1 MAAVDPASNQGSKIT
16 TALKVGSG
24 VDIQDL
30 ATSLS
35 EAELSPKIE
44 KAENKISDS
53 ETKISAIGVLSA
65 SIESITSALAAL
77 EDNSSITSFTAS
89 SSLSSSVNASPLGGA
104 VGVPGSYT
112 VQASQLATSTRIISN
127 SFSSKTEALN
137 SGAQFSLNFN
147 QGPAPGVDTVVPVTS
162 PTPDGVVTAINEAKI
177 GVSAVLINKSA
188 AVTETALAT
197 FSAMASGE
205 SFTLAGVTVQAAGAV
220 SAADVASAFASLS
233 SGGSP
238 NTVTNLSF
246 SGDFSGWTTGASDG
260 SKVRFTS
267 TSAGDGVTDL
277 AATDSGGTSP
287 LVAVATTQGVA
298 DNWHISLSGKTGLQ
312 NQFSL
317 SSSPDLGFSTNSNLL
332 GSAQNAVLSVNGLD
346 SIERASNNVTDVIPG
361 VSLSLAGTSSAT
373 ITVSEDVSKLRS
385 SLDVLVLSINDFNLI
400 LNEMES
406 STSEETEYSG
416 ALANDGSFANLLR
429 NQVRSII
436 DKTSAT
442 ASDGFSSFR
451 DLGFTFKLNGDIE
464 IDESRYVT
472 AVSDNLNDIKTM
484 LTGGSDGQS
493 RYASDNKGLALA
505 SRISMLELVET
516 DGLIINRSTV
526 ATKNLESEKASLEAL
541 EQRMAEAYARY
552 ITQFAAME
560 SIVQRSKS
568 TGDYLEGQFTAMEN
582 MYSN

>member
-1 MAAVDPASNQGSKIT
+1 MATVDPASNQGSKIT

-77 EDNSSITSFTAS
+77 EDNSSISTFTAA
-89 SSLSSSVNASPLGGA
+89 SSLSSSVEASPLGGA

-127 SFSSKTEALN
+127 SFSSKTQALN
-137 SGAQFSLNFN
+137 GGASFSLSFN
-147 QGPAPGVDTVVPVTS
+147 QGPSPGVDTSVAVTS
-162 PTPDGVVTAINEAKI
+162 STPEGVVSAINDAKI

-197 FSAMASGE
+197 FSPMVNGD
-205 SFTLAGVTVQAAGAV
+205 SFTLAGVTVQATGSV
-220 SAADVASAFASLS
+220 SAEDVASAFASLA

-238 NTVTNLSF
+238 NTVTNLTF
-246 SGDFSGWTTGASDG
+246 SGNFSSWTTGTSDG

-267 TSAGDGVTDL
+267 TTAGGGVTDL
-277 AATDSGGTSP
+277 AATDSGGTSS

-298 DNWHISLSGKTGLQ
+298 DNWHISLSGKTGSQ

-317 SSSPDLGFSTNSNLL
+317 SSSPDLGFSTGSNLL
-332 GSAQNAVLSVNGLD
+332 ASAQNAIISVNGLD
-346 SIERASNNVTDVIPG
+346 SIERASNTVTDVIPG
-361 VSLSLAGTSSAT
+361 VSLALVGTSSAT
-373 ITVSEDVSKLRS
+373 VTVSEDLSKLRS
-385 SLDVLVLSINDFNLI
+385 SIDALVLSINDFNLI
-400 LNEMES
+400 LTEMES

-429 NQVRSII
+429 KQVRSII

-442 ASDGFSSFR
+442 ASAGFSSFR
-451 DLGFTFKLNGDIE
+451 DLGFSVKLNGDIE
-464 IDESRYVT
+464 VDESRYVS
-472 AVSDNLNDIKTM
+472 AVSNNLSDIKVM

-493 RYASDNKGLALA
+493 RYASGDKGLALA
-505 SRISMLELVET
+505 SRISLLELVEK
-516 DGLIINRSTV
+516 DGLIVNRSTV
-526 ATKNLESEKASLEAL
+526 AAKNLESEKASLEAL

>member
-1 MAAVDPASNQGSKIT
+1 MATVDPASNQGSKIT

-77 EDNSSITSFTAS
+77 EDNSSISTFTAA
-89 SSLSSSVNASPLGGA
+89 SSLSSSVEASPLGGA

-127 SFSSKTEALN
+127 SFSSKTQALN
-137 SGAQFSLNFN
+137 GGASFSLSFN
-147 QGPAPGVDTVVPVTS
+147 QGPSPGVDTSVAVTS
-162 PTPDGVVTAINEAKI
+162 STPEGVVSAINDAKI

-197 FSAMASGE
+197 FSPMVNGD
-205 SFTLAGVTVQAAGAV
+205 SFTLAGVTVQATGSV
-220 SAADVASAFASLS
+220 SAEDVASAFASLA

-238 NTVTNLSF
+238 NTVTNLTF
-246 SGDFSGWTTGASDG
+246 SGNFSSWTTGTLDG

-267 TSAGDGVTDL
+267 TTAGGGVTDL
-277 AATDSGGTSP
+277 AATDSGGTSS

-298 DNWHISLSGKTGLQ
+298 DNWHISLSGKTGSQ

-317 SSSPDLGFSTNSNLL
+317 SSSPDLGFSTGSNLL
-332 GSAQNAVLSVNGLD
+332 ASAQNAIISVNGLD
-346 SIERASNNVTDVIPG
+346 SIERASNTVTDVIPG
-361 VSLSLAGTSSAT
+361 VSLALVGTSSAT
-373 ITVSEDVSKLRS
+373 VTVSEDLSKLRS
-385 SLDVLVLSINDFNLI
+385 SIDALVLSINDFNLI
-400 LNEMES
+400 LTEMES

-429 NQVRSII
+429 KQVRSII

-442 ASDGFSSFR
+442 ASAGFSSFR
-451 DLGFTFKLNGDIE
+451 DLGFSVKLNGDIE
-464 IDESRYVT
+464 VDESRYVS
-472 AVSDNLNDIKTM
+472 AVSNNLSDIKVM

-493 RYASDNKGLALA
+493 RYASGDKGLALA
-505 SRISMLELVET
+505 SRISLLELVEK
-516 DGLIINRSTV
+516 DGLIVNRSTV
-526 ATKNLESEKASLEAL
+526 AAKNLESEKASLEAL

>member
-1 MAAVDPASNQGSKIT
+1 MATVDPASNQGSKIT

-44 KAENKISDS
+44 KAENKISNS

-77 EDNSSITSFTAS
+77 EDNSSISTFTAA
-89 SSLSSSVNASPLGGA
+89 SSLSSSVEASPLGGA

-127 SFSSKTEALN
+127 SFSSKTQALN
-137 SGAQFSLNFN
+137 GGASFSLSFN
-147 QGPAPGVDTVVPVTS
+147 QGPSPGVDTSVAVTS
-162 PTPDGVVTAINEAKI
+162 STPEGVVSAINDAKI

-197 FSAMASGE
+197 FSPMVNGD
-205 SFTLAGVTVQAAGAV
+205 SFTLAGVTVQATGSV
-220 SAADVASAFASLS
+220 SAEDVASAFASLA

-238 NTVTNLSF
+238 NTVTNLTF
-246 SGDFSGWTTGASDG
+246 SGNFSSWTTGTSDG

-267 TSAGDGVTDL
+267 TTAGGGVTDL
-277 AATDSGGTSP
+277 AATDSGGTSS

-298 DNWHISLSGKTGLQ
+298 DNWHISLSGKTGSQ

-317 SSSPDLGFSTNSNLL
+317 SSSPDLGFSTGSNLL
-332 GSAQNAVLSVNGLD
+332 ASAQNAIISVNGLD
-346 SIERASNNVTDVIPG
+346 SIERASNTVTDVIPG
-361 VSLSLAGTSSAT
+361 VSLALVGTSSAT
-373 ITVSEDVSKLRS
+373 VTVSEDLSKLRS
-385 SLDVLVLSINDFNLI
+385 SIDALVLSINDFNLI
-400 LNEMES
+400 LTEMES

-429 NQVRSII
+429 KQVRSII

-442 ASDGFSSFR
+442 ASAGFSSFR
-451 DLGFTFKLNGDIE
+451 DLGFSVKLNGDIE
-464 IDESRYVT
+464 VDESRYVS
-472 AVSDNLNDIKTM
+472 AVSNNLSDIKVM

-493 RYASDNKGLALA
+493 RYASGDKGLALA
-505 SRISMLELVET
+505 SRISLLELVEK
-516 DGLIINRSTV
+516 DGLIVNRSTV
-526 ATKNLESEKASLEAL
+526 AAKNLESEKASLEAL

>member
-1 MAAVDPASNQGSKIT
+1 MATVDPASNQGSKIT

-24 VDIQDL
+24 VDIQGL

-77 EDNSSITSFTAS
+77 EDNSSITSFTAA
-89 SSLSSSVNASPLGGA
+89 SSLSSSVDASPLGGA

-127 SFSSKTEALN
+127 SFSSKTQALN
-137 SGAQFSLNFN
+137 GGASFSLSFN
-147 QGPAPGVDTVVPVTS
+147 QGPSPGVDTSVAVTS
-162 PTPDGVVTAINEAKI
+162 PTPEGVVSAINDAKI

-197 FSAMASGE
+197 FSPMVNGD
-205 SFTLAGVTVQAAGAV
+205 SFTLAGVTVQATGSV
-220 SAADVASAFASLS
+220 SAEDVASAFASLS

-238 NTVTNLSF
+238 NTVTNLTF
-246 SGDFSGWTTGASDG
+246 SGNFSSWTTGASDG

-267 TSAGDGVTDL
+267 TTAGGGVTDL
-277 AATDSGGTSP
+277 AATDSGGTSS

-298 DNWHISLSGKTGLQ
+298 DNWHISLSGKTGSQ

-317 SSSPDLGFSTNSNLL
+317 SSSPDLGFSTGSNLL
-332 GSAQNAVLSVNGLD
+332 ASAQNAIISVNGLD
-346 SIERASNNVTDVIPG
+346 SIERASNTVTDVIPG
-361 VSLSLAGTSSAT
+361 VSLALVGTSSAT
-373 ITVSEDVSKLRS
+373 VTVSEDLSKLRS
-385 SLDVLVLSINDFNLI
+385 SIDALVLSINDFNLI
-400 LNEMES
+400 LTEMES

-442 ASDGFSSFR
+442 ASAGFSSFR
-451 DLGFTFKLNGDIE
+451 DLGFSVKLNGDIE
-464 IDESRYVT
+464 VDESRYVS
-472 AVSDNLNDIKTM
+472 AVSNNLSDIKVM

-493 RYASDNKGLALA
+493 RYASGDKGLALA
-505 SRISMLELVET
+505 SRISLLELVEK
-516 DGLIINRSTV
+516 DGLIVNRSTV
-526 ATKNLESEKASLEAL
+526 AAKNLESEKASLEAL

>member
-1 MAAVDPASNQGSKIT
+1 MATVDPANNQGSKIT

-77 EDNSSITSFTAS
+77 EDNSSITSFTAA
-89 SSLSSSVNASPLGGA
+89 SSLSSSVDASPLGGA

-127 SFSSKTEALN
+127 SFSSKTQALN
-137 SGAQFSLNFN
+137 GGASFSLSFN
-147 QGPAPGVDTVVPVTS
+147 QGPSPGVDTSVAVTS
-162 PTPDGVVTAINEAKI
+162 PTPEGVVSAINDAKI

-197 FSAMASGE
+197 FSPMVNGD
-205 SFTLAGVTVQAAGAV
+205 SFTLAGVTVQATGSV
-220 SAADVASAFASLS
+220 SAEDVASAFASLA

-238 NTVTNLSF
+238 NTVTNLTF
-246 SGDFSGWTTGASDG
+246 SGNFSSWTTGTSDG

-267 TSAGDGVTDL
+267 TTAGGGVTDL
-277 AATDSGGTSP
+277 AATDSGGTSS

-298 DNWHISLSGKTGLQ
+298 DNWHISLSGKTGSQ

-317 SSSPDLGFSTNSNLL
+317 SSSPDLGFSTGSNLL
-332 GSAQNAVLSVNGLD
+332 ASAQNAIISVNGLD
-346 SIERASNNVTDVIPG
+346 SIERASNTVTDVIPG
-361 VSLSLAGTSSAT
+361 VSLALVGTSSAT
-373 ITVSEDVSKLRS
+373 VTVSEDLSKLRS
-385 SLDVLVLSINDFNLI
+385 SIDALVLSINDFNLI
-400 LNEMES
+400 LTEMES

-429 NQVRSII
+429 KQVRSII

-442 ASDGFSSFR
+442 ASAGFSSFR
-451 DLGFTFKLNGDIE
+451 DLGFSVKLNGDIE
-464 IDESRYVT
+464 VDESRYVS
-472 AVSDNLNDIKTM
+472 AVSNNLSDIKVM

-493 RYASDNKGLALA
+493 RYASGDKGLALA
-505 SRISMLELVET
+505 SRISLLELVEK
-516 DGLIINRSTV
+516 DGLIVNRSTV
-526 ATKNLESEKASLEAL
+526 AAKNLESEKASLEAL

>member
-1 MAAVDPASNQGSKIT
+1 MATVDPASNQGSKIT

-77 EDNSSITSFTAS
+77 EDNSSITSFTAA
-89 SSLSSSVNASPLGGA
+89 SSLSSSVEASPLGGA

-127 SFSSKTEALN
+127 SFSSKTQALN
-137 SGAQFSLNFN
+137 GGASFSLSFN
-147 QGPAPGVDTVVPVTS
+147 QGPSPGVDTSVAVTS
-162 PTPDGVVTAINEAKI
+162 PTPEGVVSAINDAKI

-197 FSAMASGE
+197 FSPMVNGD
-205 SFTLAGVTVQAAGAV
+205 SFTLAGVTVQATGSV
-220 SAADVASAFASLS
+220 SAEDVASAFASLA

-238 NTVTNLSF
+238 NTVTNLTF
-246 SGDFSGWTTGASDG
+246 SGNFSSWTTGTLDG

-267 TSAGDGVTDL
+267 TTAGGGVTDL
-277 AATDSGGTSP
+277 AATDSGGTSS

-298 DNWHISLSGKTGLQ
+298 DNWHISLSGKTGSQ

-317 SSSPDLGFSTNSNLL
+317 SSSPDLGFSTGSNLL
-332 GSAQNAVLSVNGLD
+332 ASAQNAIISVNGLD
-346 SIERASNNVTDVIPG
+346 SIERASNTVTDVIPG
-361 VSLSLAGTSSAT
+361 VSLALVGTSSAT
-373 ITVSEDVSKLRS
+373 VTVSEDLSKLRS
-385 SLDVLVLSINDFNLI
+385 SIDALVLSINDFNLI
-400 LNEMES
+400 LTEMES

-429 NQVRSII
+429 KQVRSII

-442 ASDGFSSFR
+442 ASAGFSSFR
-451 DLGFTFKLNGDIE
+451 DLGFSVKLNGDIE
-464 IDESRYVT
+464 VDESRYVS
-472 AVSDNLNDIKTM
+472 AVSNNLSDIKVM

-493 RYASDNKGLALA
+493 RYASGDKGLALA
-505 SRISMLELVET
+505 SRISLLELVEK
-516 DGLIINRSTV
+516 DGLIVNRSTV
-526 ATKNLESEKASLEAL
+526 AAKNLESEKASLEAL

>member
-1 MAAVDPASNQGSKIT
+1 MATVDPASNQGSKIT

-77 EDNSSITSFTAS
+77 EDNSSITSFTAA
-89 SSLSSSVNASPLGGA
+89 SSLSSSVDASPLGGA

-127 SFSSKTEALN
+127 SFGSKTQALN
-137 SGAQFSLNFN
+137 GGASFSLSFN
-147 QGPAPGVDTVVPVTS
+147 QGPSPGVDTSVAVTS
-162 PTPDGVVTAINEAKI
+162 PTPEGVVSAINDAKI

-197 FSAMASGE
+197 FSPMVNGD
-205 SFTLAGVTVQAAGAV
+205 SFTLAGVTVQATGSV
-220 SAADVASAFASLS
+220 SAEDVASAFASLA

-238 NTVTNLSF
+238 NTVTNLTF
-246 SGDFSGWTTGASDG
+246 SGNFSSWTTGTSDG

-267 TSAGDGVTDL
+267 TTAGGGVTDL
-277 AATDSGGTSP
+277 AATDSGGTSS

-298 DNWHISLSGKTGLQ
+298 DNWHISLSGKTGSQ

-317 SSSPDLGFSTNSNLL
+317 SSSPDLGFSTGSNLL
-332 GSAQNAVLSVNGLD
+332 ASAQNAIISVNGLD
-346 SIERASNNVTDVIPG
+346 SIERASNTVTDVIPG
-361 VSLSLAGTSSAT
+361 VSLALVGTSSAT
-373 ITVSEDVSKLRS
+373 VTVSEDLSKLRS
-385 SLDVLVLSINDFNLI
+385 SIDALVLSINDFNLI
-400 LNEMES
+400 LTEMES

-429 NQVRSII
+429 KQVRSII

-442 ASDGFSSFR
+442 ASAGFSSFR
-451 DLGFTFKLNGDIE
+451 DLGFSVKLNGDIE
-464 IDESRYVT
+464 VDESRYVS
-472 AVSDNLNDIKTM
+472 AVSNNLSDIKVM

-493 RYASDNKGLALA
+493 RYASGDKGLALA
-505 SRISMLELVET
+505 SRISLLELVEK
-516 DGLIINRSTV
+516 DGLIVNRSTV
-526 ATKNLESEKASLEAL
+526 AAKNLESEKASLEAL

>member
-1 MAAVDPASNQGSKIT
+1 MATVDPASNQGSKIT

-77 EDNSSITSFTAS
+77 EDNSSITSFTAA
-89 SSLSSSVNASPLGGA
+89 SSLSSSVEASPLGGA

-127 SFSSKTEALN
+127 SFSSKTQALN
-137 SGAQFSLNFN
+137 GGASFSLSFN
-147 QGPAPGVDTVVPVTS
+147 QGPSPGVDTSVAVTS
-162 PTPDGVVTAINEAKI
+162 STPEGVVSAINDAKI

-197 FSAMASGE
+197 FSPMVNGD
-205 SFTLAGVTVQAAGAV
+205 SFTLAGVTVQATGSV
-220 SAADVASAFASLS
+220 SAEDVASAFASLA

-238 NTVTNLSF
+238 NTVTNLTF
-246 SGDFSGWTTGASDG
+246 SGNFSSWTTGTSDG

-267 TSAGDGVTDL
+267 TTAGGGVTDL
-277 AATDSGGTSP
+277 AATDSGGTSS

-298 DNWHISLSGKTGLQ
+298 DNWHISLSGKTGSQ

-317 SSSPDLGFSTNSNLL
+317 SSSPDLGFSTGSNLL
-332 GSAQNAVLSVNGLD
+332 ASAQNAIISVNGLD
-346 SIERASNNVTDVIPG
+346 SIERASNTVTDVIPG
-361 VSLSLAGTSSAT
+361 VSLALVGTSSAT
-373 ITVSEDVSKLRS
+373 VTVSEDLSKLRS
-385 SLDVLVLSINDFNLI
+385 SIDALVLSINDFNLI
-400 LNEMES
+400 LTEMES

-429 NQVRSII
+429 KQVRSII

-442 ASDGFSSFR
+442 ASAGFSSFR
-451 DLGFTFKLNGDIE
+451 DLGFSVKLNGDIE
-464 IDESRYVT
+464 VDESRYVS
-472 AVSDNLNDIKTM
+472 AVSNNLSDIKVM

-493 RYASDNKGLALA
+493 RYASGDKGLALA
-505 SRISMLELVET
+505 SRISLLELVEK
-516 DGLIINRSTV
+516 DGLIVNRSTV
-526 ATKNLESEKASLEAL
+526 AAKNLESEKASLEAL

>member
-1 MAAVDPASNQGSKIT
+1 MATVDPANNQGSKIT

-24 VDIQDL
+24 VDIQGL

-77 EDNSSITSFTAS
+77 EDNSSITSFTAA
-89 SSLSSSVNASPLGGA
+89 SSLSSSVDASPLGGA

-127 SFSSKTEALN
+127 SFSSKTQALN
-137 SGAQFSLNFN
+137 GGASFSLSFN
-147 QGPAPGVDTVVPVTS
+147 QGPSPGVDTSVAVTS
-162 PTPDGVVTAINEAKI
+162 PTPEGVVSAINDAKI

-197 FSAMASGE
+197 FSPMVNGD
-205 SFTLAGVTVQAAGAV
+205 SFTLAGVTVQATGSV
-220 SAADVASAFASLS
+220 SAEDVASAFASLA

-238 NTVTNLSF
+238 NTVTNLTF
-246 SGDFSGWTTGASDG
+246 SGNFSSWTTGTSDG

-267 TSAGDGVTDL
+267 TTAGGGVTDL
-277 AATDSGGTSP
+277 AATDSGGTSS

-298 DNWHISLSGKTGLQ
+298 DNWHISLSGKTGSQ

-317 SSSPDLGFSTNSNLL
+317 SSSPDLGFSTGSNLL
-332 GSAQNAVLSVNGLD
+332 ASAQNAIISVNGLD
-346 SIERASNNVTDVIPG
+346 SIERASNTVTDVIPG
-361 VSLSLAGTSSAT
+361 VSLALVGTSSAT
-373 ITVSEDVSKLRS
+373 VTVSEDLSKLRS
-385 SLDVLVLSINDFNLI
+385 SIDALVLSINDFNLI
-400 LNEMES
+400 LTEMES

-429 NQVRSII
+429 KQVRSII

-442 ASDGFSSFR
+442 ASAGFSSFR
-451 DLGFTFKLNGDIE
+451 DLGFSVKLNGDIE
-464 IDESRYVT
+464 VDESRYVS
-472 AVSDNLNDIKTM
+472 AVSNNLSDIKVM

-493 RYASDNKGLALA
+493 RYASGDKGLALA
-505 SRISMLELVET
+505 SRISLLELVEK
-516 DGLIINRSTV
+516 DGLIVNRSTV
-526 ATKNLESEKASLEAL
+526 AAKNLESEKASLEAL

>member
-1 MAAVDPASNQGSKIT
+1 MATVDPASNQGSKIT

-44 KAENKISDS
+44 KAENKISNS

-77 EDNSSITSFTAS
+77 EDNSSISTFTAA
-89 SSLSSSVNASPLGGA
+89 SSLSSSVEASPLGGA

-127 SFSSKTEALN
+127 SFSSKTQALN
-137 SGAQFSLNFN
+137 GGASFSLSFN
-147 QGPAPGVDTVVPVTS
+147 QGPSPGVDTSVAVTS
-162 PTPDGVVTAINEAKI
+162 STPEGVVSAINDAKI

-197 FSAMASGE
+197 FSPMVNGD
-205 SFTLAGVTVQAAGAV
+205 SFTLAGVTVQATGSV
-220 SAADVASAFASLS
+220 SAEDVASAFASLA

-238 NTVTNLSF
+238 NTVTNLTF
-246 SGDFSGWTTGASDG
+246 SGNFSSWTTGTLDG

-267 TSAGDGVTDL
+267 TTAGGGVTDL
-277 AATDSGGTSP
+277 AATDSGGTSS

-298 DNWHISLSGKTGLQ
+298 DNWHISLSGKTGSQ

-317 SSSPDLGFSTNSNLL
+317 SSSPDLGFSTGSNLL
-332 GSAQNAVLSVNGLD
+332 ASAQNAIISVNGLD
-346 SIERASNNVTDVIPG
+346 SIERASNTVTDVIPG
-361 VSLSLAGTSSAT
+361 VSLALVGTSSAT
-373 ITVSEDVSKLRS
+373 VTVSEDLSKLRS
-385 SLDVLVLSINDFNLI
+385 SIDALVLSINDFNLI
-400 LNEMES
+400 LTEMES

-429 NQVRSII
+429 KQVRSII

-442 ASDGFSSFR
+442 ASAGFSSFR
-451 DLGFTFKLNGDIE
+451 DLGFSVKLNGDIE
-464 IDESRYVT
+464 VDESRYVS
-472 AVSDNLNDIKTM
+472 AVSNNLSDIKVM

-493 RYASDNKGLALA
+493 RYASGDKGLALA
-505 SRISMLELVET
+505 SRISLLELVEK
-516 DGLIINRSTV
+516 DGLIVNRSTV
-526 ATKNLESEKASLEAL
+526 AAKNLESEKASLEAL